1 MLTWTAHDDSPM
13 TTRSVPTSWAP
24 KEKRELQ
31 KRRARRCTLPKVR
44 AQIPSH
50 LQRGVLGLLGFFSL
64 PPPTPPPPP
73 PPTQSLLLPVF
84 GTDTKIFPL
93 LRGAPGDAAAASAAS
108 FQSPSPPHSDPLFWG
123 VRICTLGVSPLQSDC
138 GEPSWD

>member
-31 KRRARRCTLPKVR
+31 KRRAQRCTLPKVR

-50 LQRGVLGLLGFFSL
+50 LPSGVLGLLGFFSL
-64 PPPTPPPPP
+64 PLLPP
-73 PPTQSLLLPVF
+73 QSLLLPVF

-93 LRGAPGDAAAASAAS
+93 LRDAPGAAAAVSAV
-108 FQSPSPPHSDPLFWG
+108 SPSPSHSDPFFGGRASARLA
-123 VRICTLGVSPLQSDC
+123 
-138 GEPSWD
+138 